1 MRQFG
6 HAVSEP
12 RRVVAVPTAPAI
24 CAKHAA
30 WKRWPHAASAT
41 TPPSRESRQIE
52 HCSML
57 AAAARTPKVVQTL
70 AEALIYKRTA
80 KGEKRSRPI
89 AWENLFCW
97 LGSAS
102 GVSASSPRSAGNR
115 PSSHEERKPK
125 LGLPYRQHVGRRRVA
140 RS

>member
-1 MRQFG
+1 
-6 HAVSEP
+6 
-12 RRVVAVPTAPAI
+12 
-24 CAKHAA
+24 
-30 WKRWPHAASAT
+30 
-41 TPPSRESRQIE
+41 
-52 HCSML
+52 ML

-125 LGLPYRQHVGRRRVA
+125 LGFTLPAARRPPPRGAVVEVVVGVRVGVPRA
-140 RS
+140 QFRDQRPRAAPGAVD